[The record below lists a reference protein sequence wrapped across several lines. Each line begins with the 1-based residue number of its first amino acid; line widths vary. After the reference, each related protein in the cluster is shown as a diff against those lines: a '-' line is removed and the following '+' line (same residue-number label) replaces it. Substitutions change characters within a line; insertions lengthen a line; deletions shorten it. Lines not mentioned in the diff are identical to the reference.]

1 MVDIGRDH
9 HWQGLSNKYGYLK
22 QVPTTA
28 MFGPK
33 RKTTSQILKSS
44 LRAKYSTANSHIKN
58 TLKKKKSFHLNP
70 VSHAVLCKFLPR
82 N

>member
-22 QVPTTA
+22 QGPITA

-33 RKTTSQILKSS
+33 RKTSTQLFKSS
-44 LRAKYSTANSHIKN
+44 LKAKHSTANSHIEN
-58 TLKKKKSFHLNP
+58 T
-70 VSHAVLCKFLPR
+70 
-82 N
+82 

>member
-22 QVPTTA
+22 QGPITA

-33 RKTTSQILKSS
+33 RKTTTQIFKRSLK
-44 LRAKYSTANSHIKN
+44 AKHSTANSHIEN
-58 TLKKKKSFHLNP
+58 T
-70 VSHAVLCKFLPR
+70 
-82 N
+82 